1 MARRRRRI
9 VCALV
14 QVTAVV
20 ALGFAV
26 VSSAAT
32 PSDSPPRLPFCG
44 WWFLTTAQS
53 FNVALPDTSAAYW
66 TTPFLAE
73 PGLKIVV
80 KGQFPEARFMS
91 LTVYDNAG
99 GTFTR
104 NGVTSALVDYE
115 IRPDAGTA
123 NPFRTTTGRLG
134 RFTITVQR
142 HVARSGRNVIPMVP
156 ASEGPGIV
164 PPGVG
169 FIVYRIYLPR
179 SGSFDSVPL
188 PTLSLSRHGHVD
200 PLATCPWQASGGGL
214 DGIRPTPPPARR
226 TTAIAAQAA
235 TPQFFRPKAATTNSF
250 FPNVAN
256 AYLAATFTPAAGSVV
271 VVRGKAPSTPTGST
285 ALPWPSASSD
295 LRYWSLCNNENV
307 SPFPVVVV
315 TDPQTGGSI
324 YGCSADLDTP
334 VVDGSYTYVLS
345 SLADRPSNATKANGI
360 TWLPYSSRQ
369 VEQVLVFRNMLGQ
382 AFPASVQHVPQDG
395 NPASAS
401 SAMGAYYP
409 QIATCAA
416 STFAAGGATACS
428 AGPTK

>member
-1 MARRRRRI
+1 MSTSRLPRPAT
-9 VCALV
+9 VLAFA
-14 QVTAVV
+14 AVAISV
-20 ALGFAV
+20 LGFV
-26 VSSAAT
+26 GVSPAAT
-32 PSDSPPRLPFCG
+32 KADPPPRLPFCS

-80 KGQFPEARFMS
+80 KGPFPDARFMS

-104 NGVTSALVDYE
+104 NGVPSALVDYE
-115 IRPDAGTA
+115 IKPDPGTT
-123 NPFRTTTGRLG
+123 NPFKTATSHAG
-134 RFTITVQR
+134 RFTITIKR
-142 HVARSGRNVIPMVP
+142 RVARSDRNVIPMVP
-156 ASEGPGIV
+156 ATKGKGIV

-169 FIVYRIYLPR
+169 FIVYRIYLPH

-188 PTLSLSRHGHVD
+188 PTLSLSRHGHAD
-200 PLATCPWQASGGGL
+200 PLATCPWRAAGAGPGS
-214 DGIRPTPPPARR
+214 IRDRPSPAPRA
-226 TTAIAAQAA
+226 TAVAAQAA

-256 AYLAATFTPAAGSVV
+256 AYLAATFTPAPGSVL
-271 VVRGKAPSTPTGST
+271 VVRGKAPSAPAGST
-285 ALPWPSASSD
+285 AAPWPSPSYD
-295 LRYWSLCNNENV
+295 MRYWSLCNNENV

-315 TDPQTGGSI
+315 TDPATGGSI

-345 SLADRPSNATKANGI
+345 SLADRPDNATKADGVA
-360 TWLPYSSRQ
+360 WLPYSSRQ

-382 AFPASVQHVPQDG
+382 SFSSSVQNVPQDG
-395 NPASAS
+395 DPASAR

-409 QIATCAA
+409 QIATCVA
-416 STFAAGGATACS
+416 STFAAGGANACF
-428 AGPTK
+428 ARR